1 MDFEQAIEKAKKIR
15 EELDGFY
22 RSAEELKKA
31 YGSMLE
37 SDKAFKIAR
46 NKKNEIEQWATD
58 TLADPEYREIMKI
71 INSQKK

>member
-1 MDFEQAIEKAKKIR
+1 
-15 EELDGFY
+15 
-22 RSAEELKKA
+22 
-31 YGSMLE
+31 MLE